1 MKTLVDLCSLPND
14 VHEARKRSCGT
25 ALQLSLQVYNLDI
38 KPGLILKALSIL
50 QIFYLAHTSFS
61 ICVLF
66 VALSP
71 YVSMGIVACLD
82 RLPAI

>member
-14 VHEARKRSCGT
+14 DYEARKWSCGT

-38 KPGLILKALSIL
+38 KPGLIVKALSIL

-61 ICVLF
+61 VCVLC
-66 VALSP
+66 VALHP
-71 YVSMGIVACLD
+71 YVSMGIVAYLGQ
-82 RLPAI
+82 LPAI